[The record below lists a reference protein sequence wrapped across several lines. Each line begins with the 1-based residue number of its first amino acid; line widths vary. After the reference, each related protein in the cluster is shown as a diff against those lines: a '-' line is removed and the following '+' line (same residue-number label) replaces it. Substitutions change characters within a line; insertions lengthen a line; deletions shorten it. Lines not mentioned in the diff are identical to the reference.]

1 LEFLRS
7 HFLAFSPGAASGSV
21 VEAASPRH
29 KRNPHFK
36 TVVRPKSVTLDFPLN
51 IPRAAAISAG
61 SRMQPWHLPM
71 SCL

>member
-1 LEFLRS
+1 LESLRS
-7 HFLAFSPGAASGSV
+7 HFFAFSPSVASGAI

-29 KRNPHFK
+29 KPNSHFK
-36 TVVRPKSVTLDFPLN
+36 TVDWFKSVTSDFPLN
-51 IPRAAAISAG
+51 TRRAAAISAG